1 MIKVSFLHDIR
12 RLCLLFTFI
21 GFNFFGTLAD
31 AEPPKMLLLQTYQE
45 NQAVIG
51 WWMSEKLDGV
61 RAKWN
66 GKALISRGGHEIQA
80 PSWFV
85 EGFPPFELDGEL
97 WTKRQD
103 FENVVSIVRQQQPDE
118 RWHEVSYQI
127 FEVPNQPGG
136 LMKRLEVLR
145 EYLAKHSNLYLH
157 IIPQARIK
165 SAAHLKSEYERLISK
180 GAEGLVLREP
190 NQLYETGRSSHALKM
205 KAFQDDECQV
215 VGYKPGKGQFLG
227 KVGALLC
234 DWHSKMTLSIGS
246 GLNVQEREHPPKIG
260 QWITFK
266 YYGLTGSGKPRF
278 PVFMRIR
285 LDQDM

>member
-1 MIKVSFLHDIR
+1 MRFLHDKR
-12 RLCLLFTFI
+12 RLCLLFAFI
-21 GFNFFGTLAD
+21 GLNFFSKLAG
-31 AEPPKMLLLQTYQE
+31 AEPPKMLLLETYQE
-45 NQAVIG
+45 NQAVTG

-80 PSWFV
+80 PNWFV

-127 FEVPNQPGG
+127 FEVPNQAGN
-136 LMKRLEVLR
+136 LMDRLAVLKD
-145 EYLAKHSNLYLH
+145 YLAEHSLPH
-157 IIPQARIK
+157 VQIIPQTRIV
-165 SAAHLKSEYERLISK
+165 SRVQLKSEFERLTEA
-180 GAEGLVLREP
+180 GAEGLVLRAP
-190 NQLYETGRSSHALKM
+190 NQLYETGRSDQALKM
-205 KAFQDDECQV
+205 KAYQGDECQV
-215 VGYKPGKGQFLG
+215 VGYKPGKGKITGL
-227 KVGALLC
+227 VGALLC
-234 DWHSKMTLSIGS
+234 DWHGKMRLSIGS
-246 GLNVQEREHPPKIG
+246 GLSLQERKYPPKIG

-285 LDQDM
+285 LDQDL